1 MKVFVCVKVGIKEL
15 PQSSEE
21 EKQTLVQ
28 TEAAFL
34 DRTKAEAFYMD
45 RVKIW
50 KEFIEGASFECVRA
64 LHEIDVT
71 E

>member
-1 MKVFVCVKVGIKEL
+1 VKIFLCIKVGIKEL
-15 PQSSEE
+15 PQSKEE

-34 DRTKAEAFYMD
+34 DRTKAEAFFME

-50 KEFIEGASFECVRA
+50 KELIEGASYECVRA
-64 LHEIDVT
+64 LHEIEIT